1 MVINGAGAAGITIA
15 KLLLAYGVKNIIICD
30 STGAIYR
37 GRERNMNNAKKR
49 IAEITNIENR
59 SGSLKDVIKGTDV
72 FIGVSIERAL
82 HGHWI
87 STMNRRSIILAMA
100 NPIPE
105 IMPDEAKA
113 AGAYVYG
120 SGRSDLE
127 NQINNSLVFPGIF
140 KAIMNHNLK

>member
-15 KLLLAYGVKNIIICD
+15 KLLLAFGVKNIIICD